1 LNKQITAEQR
11 LLALTTVSKAVAIT
25 LAGATTAYAQ
35 TAPAPAPVPAPTAE
49 AEKRAKEEAEK
60 AEQAKRLSTIV
71 VRGIRRGIEEAISVK
86 RNAEGVVE
94 AISAEDIGKMPDPS
108 VADSVTRLPGVTA
121 QRDKGTGRS
130 RGVSVRGMSPDFAGA
145 LLNGREQASSGDSR
159 GVEFDQFPGELLA
172 GVTIH
177 KTPHAGL
184 VGQGLSGTIDLQTV
198 RPLNFP
204 NRVIAANFRNQ
215 RTGIDSGGGT
225 GKGDRVSLSYIDQF
239 FNRSVGVALGFA
251 RFDEKGAVGQRFNS
265 WGDSTI
271 KLNGQ
276 DVKVPAGFG
285 ADSEQTLQKRDGLMG
300 VLQIKPTSNID
311 LSADVFYSK
320 GDFNTEKK
328 GIEGAV
334 CGSAGGYDPGYTD
347 GQTLVNA
354 TVSNGVVTSG
364 TCRTYNGVVRNHN
377 EASTDELRSF
387 GLNGRFKLADWTI
400 IGDLSSSKNTR
411 SGERYETTAG
421 QAGNTPDAQRGS
433 ISWTGFNGSNF
444 TDVRYTTSL
453 NYADPNVARLTD
465 VNGWGGGAP
474 GREQAGYVANPQVVD
489 DLRAARLT
497 VRNDLNWGYLA
508 SAEVGFNSTDREKS
522 ATTREGYLVIP
533 GGQFATLVAPG
544 ASSTTAGASGIP
556 ITTWNP
562 RGSLGSVYSLR
573 NNVYGDVINRNWT
586 VNEDVTTFYVKGN
599 LDGEIAGI
607 GFTGNVGL
615 QFQNTDQSSSA
626 FQNDA
631 NRCTVGGVNSI
642 ANCPPVRAGK
652 KFNDVLPS
660 VNLAFDLGSDQVL
673 RVGFGKVLAR
683 PKLSDMRANIGYG
696 INNGAAG
703 GARFEGGGGNPFLEP
718 FRANAFD
725 VSYEKYFGKKGY
737 VSVAFFNKSLQTY
750 IYNQGSAFDFTS
762 FLAPGAARPTT
773 GPNAGSAVG
782 ILTQPINGK
791 GGSVRGTEFALNV
804 PFSLISPVVDGFG
817 VQLSRS
823 DTTSSI
829 NVPRAGLNVAD
840 ATTASIP
847 LPGLS
852 KRVSSIRAYYESGG
866 FQFGVAQRSRSDF
879 VGEITDFK
887 DDRTLTYIKG
897 EEVYDAQISYEL
909 QSGALKGLSFLFQ
922 ANNLTNAEFKRYRDT
937 PSNIIERVKYGKTYL
952 MGVNYRF

>member
-1 LNKQITAEQR
+1 LNKQLTTEQR
-11 LLALTTVSKAVAIT
+11 LLSLSTVSQAVAIT
-25 LAGATTAYAQ
+25 LATATAAHAQ
-35 TAPAPAPVPAPTAE
+35 TAPAPVPAPTAE

-60 AEQAKRLSTIV
+60 AEQAKKLSTIV

-108 VADSVTRLPGVTA
+108 VADSVTRMPGVTA

-130 RGVSVRGMSPDFAGA
+130 RGVSVRGMSPDFNGA

-159 GVEFDQFPGELLA
+159 GVEFDQFPGELLS
-172 GVTIH
+172 GVTIY
-177 KTPHAGL
+177 KTPTASL

-204 NRVIAANFRNQ
+204 SRVIAANFRNQ
-215 RTGIDSGGGT
+215 RTGIDSGGGE

-239 FNRSVGVALGFA
+239 FDRKVGVALGFA

-265 WGDSTI
+265 WGDSTV

-276 DVKVPAGFG
+276 DVKVPNGFG
-285 ADSEQTLQKRDGLMG
+285 ADSEQTLQQRDGFMG
-300 VLQIKPTSNID
+300 VLQIKPTSNLD
-311 LSADVFYSK
+311 MSADVFYSK
-320 GDFNTEKK
+320 GDFNTQKK

-354 TVSNGVVTSG
+354 TVVNGVVTSG
-364 TCRTYNGVVRNHN
+364 TCRTYNGVIRNHN
-377 EASTDELRSF
+377 EASTDELKSF
-387 GLNGRFKLADWTI
+387 GFNARLKMGSWTA

-411 SGERYETTAG
+411 TGERYETTAG

-474 GREQAGYVANPQVVD
+474 GRE
-489 DLRAARLT
+489 RAARLT
-497 VRNDLNWGYLA
+497 LRNDVNWGYLA

-522 ATTREGYLVIP
+522 ATTREGFLVIP
-533 GGQFATLVAPG
+533 GGQFAAVNPPG
-544 ASSTTAGASGIP
+544 AGSTTAGASGIP

-599 LDGEIAGI
+599 LDGEIAGLS
-607 GFTGNVGL
+607 FTGNVGL
-615 QFQNTDQSSSA
+615 QFQNTDQTSSA
-626 FQNDA
+626 FQNDDT
-631 NRCTVGGVNSI
+631 RCNVGGVNSI
-642 ANCPPVRAGK
+642 TNCPPVRAGK

-660 VNLAFDLGSDQVL
+660 LNLAFDLGSEQVL
-673 RVGFGKVLAR
+673 RLGLGKVLSR
-683 PKLSDMRANIGYG
+683 PKMSDMRANIGYG

-703 GARFEGGGGNPFLEP
+703 GARFEGSGGNPFLEP

-737 VSVAFFNKSLQTY
+737 FSVAFFNKSLETY
-750 IYNQGSAFDFTS
+750 IYNQGSAFDYS
-762 FLAPGAARPTT
+762 SLLAPGAARPTS

-782 ILTQPINGK
+782 ILTQPTNGK
-791 GGSVRGTEFALNV
+791 GGSIRGTEFALNV
-804 PFSLISPVVDGFG
+804 PFSLLSPVAEGFG

-829 NVPRAGLNVAD
+829 NVPRTGLNVAD
-840 ATTASIP
+840 ATTAAVP

-852 KRVSSIRAYYESGG
+852 KRVSSIRAYYERGG
-866 FQFGVAQRSRSDF
+866 FQFGIAQRSRSDF

-897 EEVYDAQISYEL
+897 EEVYDAQVSYEL

-937 PSNIIERVKYGKTYL
+937 PNNVIERVKYGKTYL
-952 MGVNYRF
+952 MGLNYRF